1 VVGVAQAP
9 TVALL
14 ARAPSAGGKRRL
26 FAALGIQPDP
36 TLLTALLL
44 DTLDG
49 ALATGF
55 RILVGVEPPS
65 AVDAVRALVPPRVEV
80 VAQSAG
86 DLGDRMRAL
95 MGEAFARG
103 ADAVVLVGSDLPD
116 LSPEPL
122 RAAVD
127 ALAAEPQVVVLG
139 PAADGGYYLVGAT
152 QLPDIFTGIAWGG
165 PDVLAQTEAAADRV
179 GLACR
184 HVAMQSD
191 VDRPADLVRVRARRT
206 WAWVER
212 ARAAGQRIERD

>member
-1 VVGVAQAP
+1 MVGVAQAP
-9 TVALL
+9 TVAVL

-26 FAALGIQPDP
+26 FAALGLPADP

-49 ALATGF
+49 VLATGF
-55 RILVGVEPPS
+55 RVLVGVEPPS
-65 AVDAVRALVPPRVEV
+65 AADEVRALVPPRVEV

-122 RAAVD
+122 REAVD
-127 ALAAEPQVVVLG
+127 VLDAEPHAVVLG

-152 QLPDIFTGIAWGG
+152 QLPDIFTGIDWGG

-179 GLACR
+179 GSGVPPRGDAVR
-184 HVAMQSD
+184 RRSAG
-191 VDRPADLVRVRARRT
+191 RPGAGAGARAPA
-206 WAWVER
+206 AWVER
-212 ARAAGQRIERD
+212 ARAAGQRIER

>member
-1 VVGVAQAP
+1 MVGVAQAP

-55 RILVGVEPPS
+55 RILVGVEPHS

-116 LSPEPL
+116 LSTEPL

-127 ALAAEPQVVVLG
+127 ALDAEPHVVVLG

-165 PDVLAQTEAAADRV
+165 PDVLAQTEAAAERV

-191 VDRPADLVRVRARRT
+191 VDRPADLVPVRARRT
-206 WAWVER
+206 SAWVER